1 MLKGLRK
8 FVAELSASPDRAPS
22 ADQISLAMAA
32 LLVETARADF
42 EVRDEEVAEL
52 GRLIAERLG
61 ITPAEASSL
70 VGRARDAVER
80 SVSLYEFTRPLHE
93 ALSYQ
98 EKEEVVR
105 MLWHVALA
113 DRRLDKYE
121 DYLIGKISDLLY
133 VARGDVIRLKHE
145 VLQAKPAQIG
155 GD

>member
-1 MLKGLRK
+1 MIRGIRK
-8 FVAELSASPDRAPS
+8 FVAELSAPPDLAPS
-22 ADQISLAMAA
+22 ADQLGLAMAA

-42 EVRDEEVAEL
+42 DVHEEELAEL
-52 GRLIAERLG
+52 GRLLEKQLG
-61 ITPAEASSL
+61 ITSVEASSL
-70 VGRARDAVER
+70 VARALNAVER
-80 SVSLYEFTRPLHE
+80 SVSLYEFTRPLYE

-133 VARGDVIRLKHE
+133 VARGDVIRLRHE
-145 VLQAKPAQIG
+145 VLQAKPAQTG